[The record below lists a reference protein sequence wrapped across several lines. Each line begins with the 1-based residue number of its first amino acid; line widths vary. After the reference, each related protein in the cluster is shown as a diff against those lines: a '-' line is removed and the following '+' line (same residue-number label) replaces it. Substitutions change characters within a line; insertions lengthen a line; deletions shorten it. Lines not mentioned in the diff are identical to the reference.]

1 MIEDEVLKWRFRQ
14 GSKEALRRIYE
25 KYLDY
30 LLTLAVGL
38 ANDFNAAQDI
48 VHDVFVRFASSRGNF
63 GQRGNLKSYLTTCV
77 VNQARDQIRRD
88 AHQRDKLI
96 QAAETISEAEGPEKG
111 IMSDELSQRLNK
123 AISELPYEQRETVVL
138 HLTAGLRFREIA
150 QLQGESINTVQG
162 RYRYGLDK
170 LRSMLNDEVQK

>member
-14 GSKEALRRIYE
+14 GSKEAFSRIYE

-38 ANDFNAAQDI
+38 SNDFNTAQDI
-48 VHDVFVRFASSRGNF
+48 VHDVFVRFAYSRGNF
-63 GQRGNLKSYLTTCV
+63 RQRGNLKSYLTTCV

-88 AHQRDKLI
+88 GHHRDKLG
-96 QAAETISEAEGPEKG
+96 QAAKTISESDCPEKA
-111 IMSDELSQRLNK
+111 IISDELSQRLNK
-123 AISELPYEQRETVVL
+123 AVSELPYEQRETVVL
-138 HLTAGLRFREIA
+138 HLKGGMRFREIA
-150 QLQGESINTVQG
+150 QLQGESINTVAG

-170 LRSMLNDEVQK
+170 LRSMLNDEV

>member
-14 GSKEALRRIYE
+14 GSKEAFCRIYE

-30 LLTLAVGL
+30 LLTLAIGL
-38 ANDFNAAQDI
+38 SNDFNTAEDI
-48 VHDVFVRFASSRGNF
+48 VHDVFVRFASSRQNF
-63 GQRGNLKSYLTTCV
+63 RQQGNLKSYLTTCV
-77 VNQARDQIRRD
+77 INEARDQIRRD
-88 AHQRDKLI
+88 GHHQDKLG
-96 QAAETISEAEGPEKG
+96 QAAETISEGDWPEKT
-111 IMSDELSQRLNK
+111 IISDELSQRLNK
-123 AISELPYEQRETVVL
+123 AVSELPYEQRETVVL
-138 HLTAGLRFREIA
+138 HLKAGLRFREIA

>member
-14 GSKEALRRIYE
+14 GSKEAFCRIYE

-30 LLTLAVGL
+30 LLTLAIGL
-38 ANDFNAAQDI
+38 SNDFNTAQDI

-63 GQRGNLKSYLTTCV
+63 RQRGNLKSYLTTCV

-88 AHQRDKLI
+88 VHLRSKLG
-96 QAAETISEAEGPEKG
+96 QAAETISEGDCPEKM
-111 IMSDELSQRLNK
+111 IISDELSQRLNK
-123 AISELPYEQRETVVL
+123 AVSELPYEQRETVIL
-138 HLTAGLRFREIA
+138 HLKAGLRFREIA
-150 QLQGESINTVQG
+150 QLQGESINTVAG

-170 LRSMLNDEVQK
+170 LRSMLKDEVQK